1 MDNGASKGLAKLL
14 GFKEEGVSRYDEV
27 VREGQRGDHGVC
39 HPNSSHEQRK
49 DILLIDHSVYRW

>member
-27 VREGQRGDHGVC
+27 CRSDFVGESRH
-39 HPNSSHEQRK
+39 
-49 DILLIDHSVYRW
+49 ILLD